1 MDDSAVYNR
10 SFYHRASSHLGGSNT
25 STHGRVLVTKTILFK
40 IGIDVHDFEEQEG
53 LYLSGWL
60 RGTVDELL
68 RAKAVVD
75 GESREQRRN
84 FYHQI
89 Y

>member
-1 MDDSAVYNR
+1 MDDSAVYNG
-10 SFYHRASSHLGGSNT
+10 SFYHRASSLLGGSNT
-25 STHGRVLVTKTILFK
+25 STHGTVLVTKTIFFK

-53 LYLSGWL
+53 LYLSGWQ
-60 RGTVDELL
+60 RVTVDALQ

-75 GESREQRRN
+75 GERREQRRN